1 MNGTMLV
8 KETFLCQYNLIPIVG
23 FPMTFKQKIKS
34 AKPVI
39 VHGSTASFVSGGLI
53 NDFIDIKYFFD
64 EDSGCFYASV
74 TFGEIAKGPPMH
86 AHGGATAAVLDEVM
100 GATAWMNRLHS
111 MTAQLKINYLK
122 AIPLNKEVYIE
133 TRIEKVAGKKVTI
146 KGRIFDEDETNFVET
161 ESLFIK
167 QGKEKFQK
175 MGAMP
180 DELFTYGVAYKK

>member
-1 MNGTMLV
+1 MRV
-8 KETFLCQYNLIPIVG
+8 KETFLCRNNLNPKVG
-23 FPMTFKQKIKS
+23 FPMTFKEKIKS
-34 AKPVI
+34 AKPVTT
-39 VHGSTASFVSGGLI
+39 HKSLSSFVSGGLI
-53 NDFIDIKYFFD
+53 DDFIDIKYFFD
-64 EDSGCFYASV
+64 ETSGSFYATV
-74 TFGEIAKGPPMH
+74 VFGEIAKGPPRH

-146 KGRIFDEDETNFVET
+146 KGRIFNENETIFVET

-175 MGAMP
+175 MGQMP